1 MSLMSALNAAVSG
14 LRTSQAGINL
24 VAQNVANAESV
35 GYTRR
40 VISPVQVVTGG
51 NTSGVRTG
59 EVQRVLDKLTQR
71 QLRTEMSGA
80 AYTMVRAD
88 FASALDRLFGAPGS
102 VASLDYAMND
112 FTQQMTRL
120 ANDPADFSARASVVD
135 RAQTLAARISAIA
148 QGVQGMRTQA
158 EGQIANSVTRANE
171 LLAGIVD
178 ANAKVT
184 AADFKGGSA
193 ALEDERDRMINE
205 LSGLMDIQVQEG
217 PNGSVRLLTGS
228 GTMLFDGMNATRLTF
243 DERSV
248 LGASS
253 SYGTIPPT
261 VGVIR
266 AVSSS
271 GTSSDLI
278 AAGAFRS
285 GVIGAA
291 LEMRDETL
299 VQAQLQLDEL
309 AAGLARA
316 FSDVP
321 AAIDNTTGTIT
332 FNGLAGQGVTVDLVI
347 GGSFQRF
354 SLDGPASAAGLE
366 AAIQGAGFPTA
377 TVGGPPGGPWVLGL
391 PPGSSIVSAGH
402 TVETVNSGVPQ
413 LPLFTDRGAGGAA
426 FTGVNGQLTGF
437 AQRISVN
444 ASVIADRSL
453 LVRMDTGVPG
463 TPQGDPTRPAFLLE
477 ALTQS
482 SRSFAPQ
489 AGVGGSAAPFGSSVT
504 EFGRRVVE
512 TQGANA
518 EASQRLNEGQTIA
531 LAAIESR
538 FADVSGVNIDQEMA
552 LLVQLQT
559 AYGANA
565 RVMTAVRDMMDMLM
579 RI

>member
-51 NTSGVRTG
+51 KTTGVRTG
-59 EVQRVLDKLTQR
+59 EVQRVLDTLTQK

-80 AYTMVRAD
+80 AYTRVRTD
-88 FASALDRLFGAPGS
+88 FATSIDRLFGAPGS

-112 FTQQMTRL
+112 FTQQLTRL
-120 ANDPADFSARASVVD
+120 ANDPADFSARAAVVD
-135 RAQTLAARISAIA
+135 RAQTLASRISSIA
-148 QGVQGMRTQA
+148 TGVQSLRTQA
-158 EGQIANSVTRANE
+158 EGRIADSVTRANE
-171 LLAGIVD
+171 LLAGIAD

-184 AADFKGGSA
+184 AANFQGGSA

-217 PNGSVRLLTGS
+217 ANGSVSLLTGS
-228 GTMLFDGMNATRLTF
+228 GTMLFDGMNATKLTF
-243 DERSV
+243 DARAV
-248 LGASS
+248 LGATS
-253 SYGTIPPT
+253 SYDAVPPS

-271 GTSSDLI
+271 GASSDLI

-299 VQAQLQLDEL
+299 VQAQRQLDEL
-309 AAGLARA
+309 AAGMARA

-321 AAIDNTTGTIT
+321 APVVGNEVDFSLALGNPVSVELVVGGEFRRFSAENTTALAAALTAEGYTVSGTWE
-332 FNGLAGQGVTVDLVI
+332 I
-347 GGSFQRF
+347 G
-354 SLDGPASAAGLE
+354 
-366 AAIQGAGFPTA
+366 
-377 TVGGPPGGPWVLGL
+377 GL
-391 PPGSSIVSAGH
+391 PPPSAVLAASS
-402 TVETVNSGVPQ
+402 TVTTFDADVPQ

-426 FTGVNGQLTGF
+426 FTGVNDQLTGF
-437 AQRISVN
+437 AQRLMVN
-444 ASVIADRSL
+444 TAVVNDRSN
-453 LVRMDTGVPG
+453 LVRMNTGVPG
-463 TPQGDPTRPAFLLE
+463 TPQGDPTRPQFMLD

-482 SRSFAPQ
+482 TRVFAPQ
-489 AGVGGSAAPFGSSVT
+489 AGIGGVVAPLNSSVAG
-504 EFGRRVVE
+504 FSRSVVAM
-512 TQGANA
+512 QGANA
-518 EASQRLNEGQTIA
+518 EAAQRLNEGQNIA

-538 FADVSGVNIDQEMA
+538 FADASGVNIDQEMA

>member
-14 LRTSQAGINL
+14 LRTSQAGINV

-40 VISPVQVVTGG
+40 TISPVQIVTGG
-51 NTSGVRTG
+51 KTSGVRTG
-59 EVQRVLDKLTQR
+59 EVQRVLDELAQK

-80 AYTMVRAD
+80 AYTKVRSD
-88 FASALDRLFGAPGS
+88 FATALDRLFGAPGS
-102 VASLDYAMND
+102 VASLDFAMND

-120 ANDPADFSARASVVD
+120 ANDPADFSARAGVVD
-135 RAQTLAARISAIA
+135 RAQTLAARISSIA
-148 QGVQGMRTQA
+148 QGIQGMRTQA
-158 EGQIANSVTRANE
+158 EGRIANSITRANE
-171 LLAGIVD
+171 LLAGIAD

-217 PNGSVRLLTGS
+217 ANGSVRLLTGS

-243 DERSV
+243 DERAM
-248 LGASS
+248 LGAGS
-253 SYGTIPPT
+253 SYATDPPT

-266 AVSSS
+266 AVSAS
-271 GTSSDLI
+271 GASSDLI

-321 AAIDNTTGTIT
+321 AQTIAGTNIT
-332 FNGLAGQGVTVDLVI
+332 FDAAVAGPVSVDLQIDGV
-347 GGSFQRF
+347 FRRF
-354 SLDGPASAAGLE
+354 SGNTPADLNTALGPAGLTFAGGGTNWSVGGGLPG
-366 AAIQGAGFPTA
+366 QVVVLGASYGITA
-377 TVGGPPGGPWVLGL
+377 TD
-391 PPGSSIVSAGH
+391 
-402 TVETVNSGVPQ
+402 SGQPQ
-413 LPLFTDRGAGGAA
+413 LPLFTDRGGATLNGTY
-426 FTGVNGQLTGF
+426 TGSGNQLTGF
-437 AQRISVN
+437 AQRLIVNPSVV
-444 ASVIADRSL
+444 AQPSS
-453 LVRMDTGVPG
+453 LVRMDAG
-463 TPQGDPTRPAFLLE
+463 TLQGDATRPQFMLD
-477 ALTQS
+477 ALTS
-482 SRSFAPQ
+482 STRTFASQ
-489 AGVGGSAAPFGSSVT
+489 AGIGGVSAPFNGSVA
-504 EFGRRVVE
+504 EFGRRIVE

-518 EASQRLNEGQTIA
+518 ESSQRLNEGQMIA

>member
-14 LRTSQAGINL
+14 LRTTQAGINL
-24 VAQNVANAESV
+24 VSQNVANAESI
-35 GYTRR
+35 GYSRR

-59 EVQRVLDKLTQR
+59 EVQRVLDELAQK

-80 AYTMVRAD
+80 SYTKVRSD
-88 FASALDRLFGAPGS
+88 FATSLDRLFGAPGS

-112 FTQQMTRL
+112 FSEQLTRL
-120 ANDPADFSARASVVD
+120 ANDPADFSSRAAVVD
-135 RAQTLAARISAIA
+135 RAQTLAARISSIA
-148 QGVQGMRTQA
+148 TGVQTLRTQA
-158 EGQIANSVTRANE
+158 EGRIADSVTRANE
-171 LLAGIVD
+171 LLTGIAD

-217 PNGSVRLLTGS
+217 PNGSVRLMTGA

-243 DERSV
+243 DARAV
-248 LGASS
+248 LGAGS
-253 SYGTIPPT
+253 SYETTPPT

-271 GTSSDLI
+271 GASSDLI

-299 VQAQLQLDEL
+299 VQAQRQLDEL
-309 AAGLARA
+309 AGGMARA

-321 AAIDNTTGTIT
+321 ATTVAGNIATFTPPATAPMTLELVVGGT
-332 FNGLAGQGVTVDLVI
+332 
-347 GGSFQRF
+347 FQRF
-354 SLDGPASAAGLE
+354 SGNSVADLNAALPAGLGFVDNGGGAFEVTGLAAPNLLLGASATITSFTGN
-366 AAIQGAGFPTA
+366 T
-377 TVGGPPGGPWVLGL
+377 
-391 PPGSSIVSAGH
+391 
-402 TVETVNSGVPQ
+402 PQ

-426 FTGVNGQLTGF
+426 FTGANDQLTGF
-437 AQRISVN
+437 AQRMIVN
-444 ASVIADRSL
+444 SNVVADRSL

-463 TPQGDPTRPAFLLE
+463 TPQGDTTRPQFLVD
-477 ALTQS
+477 ALTQN
-482 SRSFAPQ
+482 SRTFAPQ
-489 AGVGGSAAPFGSSVT
+489 AGVGGVAAPFNASVA
-504 EFGRRVVE
+504 EFGRRIVS

-518 EASQRLNEGQTIA
+518 ESAQRLNEGQMIA
-531 LAAIESR
+531 LSAIESR

>member
-51 NTSGVRTG
+51 KTSGVRTG
-59 EVQRVLDKLTQR
+59 EVQRVLDTLTQR

-80 AYTMVRAD
+80 AYTRVRAD
-88 FASALDRLFGAPGS
+88 FATSIDRLFGAPGS

-112 FTQQMTRL
+112 FTQQLTRL
-120 ANDPADFSARASVVD
+120 ANDPADFSARAAVVD
-135 RAQTLAARISAIA
+135 RAQTLASRISSIA
-148 QGVQGMRTQA
+148 TGVQSLRTQA
-158 EGQIANSVTRANE
+158 EGRIADSVTRANE
-171 LLAGIVD
+171 LLAGIAD

-217 PNGSVRLLTGS
+217 ANGSVRLLTGS

-243 DERSV
+243 DARAV
-248 LGASS
+248 LGATS
-253 SYGTIPPT
+253 SYDAVPPS

-271 GTSSDLI
+271 GASSDLI

-299 VQAQLQLDEL
+299 VQAQRQLDEL
-309 AAGLARA
+309 AAGMARA
-316 FSDVP
+316 FSDVQAP
-321 AAIDNTTGTIT
+321 VTG
-332 FNGLAGQGVTVDLVI
+332 NQVD
-347 GGSFQRF
+347 F
-354 SLDGPASAAGLE
+354 SAAGTNPVSVELV
-366 AAIQGAGFPTA
+366 
-377 TVGGPPGGPWVLGL
+377 VGGEFRRFSAADTTALAAALTAEGYTVSGTWEIGGL
-391 PPGSSIVSAGH
+391 PPPSAVLAASSTVTTLNAG
-402 TVETVNSGVPQ
+402 GPQ
-413 LPLFTDRGAGGAA
+413 LPLFTDRGTGGNA
-426 FTGVNGQLTGF
+426 FTGIGDQLTGF
-437 AQRISVN
+437 AQRIMVN
-444 ASVIADRSL
+444 TAVVSDRSN
-453 LVRMDTGVPG
+453 LVSMTAG
-463 TPQGDPTRPAFLLE
+463 TPQGDPTRPQFMLD

-482 SRSFAPQ
+482 TRVFAPQ
-489 AGVGGSAAPFGSSVT
+489 AGIGGVAAPLNSSVAG
-504 EFGRRVVE
+504 FGRSIVAM
-512 TQGANA
+512 QGANA
-518 EASQRLNEGQTIA
+518 EAAQRLNEGQNIA